1 MLGIMAAVDPEQ
13 HEVVF
18 RIAVIG
24 GVAERFVEPL
34 KLTNGELELG
44 TVAGYRPRF
53 MFHVFAADPWAGE
66 GLEGRALEQLV
77 PALDAL
83 VLSDDFAAGS
93 NFSSSA
99 VERLSKALAPLKLHI
114 PSAIFGGPALA
125 EEWSSLSG
133 TPAVAH
139 VEPTA
144 ENAQV
149 VVKALVRAL
158 LRSNIRSTPPP
169 PVTS

>member
-1 MLGIMAAVDPEQ
+1 MAAVDPEQ

-24 GVAERFVEPL
+24 GVGERFVEAL

-44 TVAGYRPRF
+44 AVAGYRSRF
-53 MFHVFAADPWAGE
+53 VFQLFPADPWSSDA
-66 GLEGRALEQLV
+66 EGRALEELV

-83 VLSDDFAAGS
+83 VLTDDFAAGS
-93 NFSSSA
+93 HFSSTA
-99 VERLSKALAPLKLHI
+99 VERLSKVLSPLKLRI
-114 PSAIFGGPALA
+114 PTAVFGGPALA
-125 EEWSSLSG
+125 EEWQSLSG
-133 TPAVAH
+133 VPLVAH

-144 ENAQV
+144 EQAQT
-149 VVKALVRAL
+149 VVKSLVKAL

-169 PVTS
+169 PAAG

>member
-1 MLGIMAAVDPEQ
+1 MAAVDPEQ

-24 GVAERFVEPL
+24 GAGQRLVDAL
-34 KLTNGELELG
+34 KLNNGELELG
-44 TVAGYRPRF
+44 AVAGYKSRF
-53 MFHVFAADPWAGE
+53 VFQVFADDPWAADGADGQAIE
-66 GLEGRALEQLV
+66 ALV

-93 NFSSSA
+93 HYSSSA
-99 VERLSKALAPLKLHI
+99 VEKLSKVLSPLKLHV

-125 EEWSSLSG
+125 EEWQSLSG

-139 VEPTA
+139 VDPVS
-144 ENAQV
+144 ENAQT
-149 VVKALVRAL
+149 VVKALVKAL
-158 LRSNIRSTPPP
+158 LRSSIRSTPPP
-169 PVTS
+169 APVA

>member
-1 MLGIMAAVDPEQ
+1 MAAVNPEQ

-24 GVAERFVEPL
+24 GAGQRFVDAL
-34 KLTNGELELG
+34 KLNNGELELG
-44 TVAGYRPRF
+44 AVAGYKSRF
-53 MFHVFAADPWAGE
+53 VFQVFADDPWAGDGADGQAIE
-66 GLEGRALEQLV
+66 ALV

-93 NFSSSA
+93 HYSSTA
-99 VERLSKALAPLKLHI
+99 VEKLSKVLAPLKLHV

-125 EEWSSLSG
+125 EEWQSLSG

-139 VEPTA
+139 VDPSA
-144 ENAQV
+144 DNAQT
-149 VVKALVRAL
+149 VVKALVKAL
-158 LRSNIRSTPPP
+158 LRSSIRSTPPP
-169 PVTS
+169 APVTA

>member
-1 MLGIMAAVDPEQ
+1 MAAVDPEQ

-24 GVAERFVEPL
+24 GVGERFVEAL

-44 TVAGYRPRF
+44 AVAGYRSRF
-53 MFHVFAADPWAGE
+53 VFQLFAADPWSSDA
-66 GLEGRALEQLV
+66 EGRALEELV

-83 VLSDDFAAGS
+83 VLTDDFAAG
-93 NFSSSA
+93 NHFSSTA
-99 VERLSKALAPLKLHI
+99 VERLSKVLSPLKLRI
-114 PSAIFGGPALA
+114 PSAVFGGPALA
-125 EEWSSLSG
+125 EEWQSLSG
-133 TPAVAH
+133 VPLVAH

-144 ENAQV
+144 EQAQT
-149 VVKALVRAL
+149 VVKSLVKAL

-169 PVTS
+169 PAAG

>member
-1 MLGIMAAVDPEQ
+1 MPAMAAVDQEQ

-24 GVAERFVEPL
+24 SVGQRFVDPL

-44 TVAGYRPRF
+44 VVAGYRPRF
-53 MFHVFAADPWAGE
+53 VFQLFADDPWAGE
-66 GLEGRALEQLV
+66 GADGQALEALV

-93 NFSSSA
+93 HYSSTA
-99 VERLSKALAPLKLHI
+99 VEKLSKVLAPLKLHI

-125 EEWSSLSG
+125 EEWQSLSG
-133 TPAVAH
+133 APAVAH
-139 VEPTA
+139 VDPSA
-144 ENAQV
+144 ENAQG
-149 VVKALVRAL
+149 VVKALVKAL

-169 PVTS
+169 APVS

>member
-1 MLGIMAAVDPEQ
+1 MVAVDSEQ

-18 RIAVIG
+18 RIAVMG
-24 GVAERFVEPL
+24 GVGERFVEPL

-44 TVAGYRPRF
+44 AVAGYRPRF
-53 MFHVFAADPWAGE
+53 VFQVFAADPWAGD
-66 GLEGRALEQLV
+66 GLEGRALEDLV

-93 NFSSSA
+93 NFSSTA
-99 VERLSKALAPLKLHI
+99 VERLSKVLAPLKLHI

-125 EEWSSLSG
+125 AEWSSLTG

-139 VEPTA
+139 VEPTT
-144 ENAQV
+144 ENAQT
-149 VVKALVRAL
+149 VVKALVKAL

-169 PVTS
+169 PVV

>member
-1 MLGIMAAVDPEQ
+1 MAAVDPEQ

-24 GVAERFVEPL
+24 AVGERFLEPL
-34 KLTNGELELG
+34 RLANGELELG

-53 MFHVFAADPWAGE
+53 VFKMFAADPWAGD
-66 GLEGRALEQLV
+66 GTDGHALEELV

-83 VLSDDFAAGS
+83 VLTDDFAVGS
-93 NFSSSA
+93 HYSSTA
-99 VERLSKALAPLKLHI
+99 VERLAKLLSPLKLRI

-125 EEWSSLSG
+125 EEWQSLSG
-133 TPAVAH
+133 APVVAH
-139 VEPTA
+139 VDPSSEH
-144 ENAQV
+144 AQT
-149 VVKALVRAL
+149 VVKALVKAL

-169 PVTS
+169 PVAV

>member
-1 MLGIMAAVDPEQ
+1 MVAVDSEQ

-24 GVAERFVEPL
+24 GVGERFVEPL

-44 TVAGYRPRF
+44 AVAGYRSRF
-53 MFHVFAADPWAGE
+53 VFQVFAADPWAGE

-93 NFSSSA
+93 NFSSAA
-99 VERLSKALAPLKLHI
+99 VERLSKVLAPLKLHI

-125 EEWSSLSG
+125 EEWSSLTG
-133 TPAVAH
+133 APAVAH
-139 VEPTA
+139 VDPSA
-144 ENAQV
+144 ENAQT
-149 VVKALVRAL
+149 VVKALVKAL
-158 LRSNIRSTPPP
+158 LRSNIRTTPPP
-169 PVTS
+169 PATS